1 MQEENLSLNEV
12 VSKIE
17 RLLLKHTDRL
27 DGQFLDQY
35 CDFYQGVLHH
45 FALEDTSSTMRTF
58 ARNLYSID
66 RRDSYQDLEGQDIL
80 DLLLTKMTP
89 DDIVSK
95 MLEHSGVDVDDSHPR
110 KLVIERASV
119 GEFEHVVYCEDVDGL
134 IELQDQLPDGH
145 KLKHEEITCT
155 GYPCDGVLL
164 LLDFPRFIA
173 AASPVLDAIIADKA
187 ISNPLE
193 DQSEEAV

>member
-1 MQEENLSLNEV
+1 MQEENLSLKDI

-27 DGQFLDQY
+27 DGQFLDNQY
-35 CDFYQGVLHH
+35 CDFYDELTDS
-45 FALEDTSSTMRTF
+45 ALEDTSSTMRTF
-58 ARNLYSID
+58 ARNLYSIV

-95 MLEHSGVDVDDSHPR
+95 MLEHSGVDVEDTNAS
-110 KLVIERASV
+110 KLVIESASV
-119 GEFEHVVYCEDVDGL
+119 GEFEHVVYCDDVEGL
-134 IELQDQLPDGH
+134 VELQDQLPDGH
-145 KLKHEEITCT
+145 KLKHEEITCM

-164 LLDFPRFIA
+164 LLNFPRFIA
-173 AASPVLDAIIADKA
+173 SVSPVLDAAVADKA
-187 ISNPLE
+187 ISNLLE

>member
-1 MQEENLSLNEV
+1 MQEENLSLKDI

-27 DGQFLDQY
+27 DGQFLDNY
-35 CDFYQGVLHH
+35 CDFYQDELTDS
-45 FALEDTSSTMRTF
+45 ALEDTSSTMRTF
-58 ARNLYSID
+58 ARNLYSIV
-66 RRDSYQDLEGQDIL
+66 RRDNYQDLEGQDIL

-95 MLEHSGVDVDDSHPR
+95 MLEHSGVDVED
-110 KLVIERASV
+110 KLVIESASV
-119 GEFEHVVYCEDVDGL
+119 GEFEHVVYCDDVEGL
-134 IELQDQLPDGH
+134 VELQDQLPDGH
-145 KLKHEEITCT
+145 KLKHEEITCM

-164 LLDFPRFIA
+164 LLNFPRFIA
-173 AASPVLDAIIADKA
+173 SVSPVLDAAVADKA
-187 ISNPLE
+187 ISNLLE

>member
-17 RLLLKHTDRL
+17 RLLLKHTDYL

-35 CDFYQGVLHH
+35 CDFYRDELTDS
-45 FALEDTSSTMRTF
+45 ALEDTSSTMRTF

-66 RRDSYQDLEGQDIL
+66 RRDSYQELEGQDIL

-95 MLEHSGVDVDDSHPR
+95 MLEYSGVDVDDSHPR
-110 KLVIERASV
+110 KLVIESASV

-173 AASPVLDAIIADKA
+173 SVSPVLDAALAEKA
-187 ISNPLE
+187 ISNLLE
-193 DQSEEAV
+193 GEGEEAV

>member
-1 MQEENLSLNEV
+1 MQEENLSLKDV

-27 DGQFLDQY
+27 DSEFLDQY
-35 CDFYQGVLHH
+35 CDFYQDELTHS
-45 FALEDTSSTMRTF
+45 ALEDTSSTMRTF

-95 MLEHSGVDVDDSHPR
+95 MLEYSGVDVEDPHPR
-110 KLVIERASV
+110 ELVIGRASV
-119 GEFEHVVYCEDVDGL
+119 G
-134 IELQDQLPDGH
+134 
-145 KLKHEEITCT
+145 
-155 GYPCDGVLL
+155 
-164 LLDFPRFIA
+164 
-173 AASPVLDAIIADKA
+173 
-187 ISNPLE
+187 
-193 DQSEEAV
+193 